1 MESNPILSLSVHFA
15 ELTDPRL
22 ERQKL
27 HQLKDILAIAICAML
42 CGADNW
48 VEIERFGRAKE
59 AWFSQLLGL
68 KHGIPSHDTFGKV
81 FAALDANQFE
91 ACFMR
96 WMQAIVSSLAG
107 KLIAVDGKRV
117 RNSHDKA
124 NGKSAIHLVGVYA
137 SEIGLLLGQIKTEDK
152 SNEITAI
159 PALLAQLALAGC
171 IVTIDAMGT
180 QKAIAQQI
188 IEQEAD
194 YVLSLK
200 GNQGTLH
207 QEVALYFEQ
216 PPAKAKESWTSYE
229 SIEKDHGRIERRKVT
244 ATDAISWLTAHQEWR
259 GLTSIVKVE
268 AERTID
274 NHTQHEIRY
283 FISSL
288 PPDAAKL
295 AYAIRA
301 HWCIES
307 QLHWSLDVTFRE
319 DYSRVRIDHAAEN
332 LSLLRRIALNLLK
345 QEKTAKVGIKCK
357 RLQAGWDEK
366 YLLKLFQGLAQHE
379 N

>member
-1 MESNPILSLSVHFA
+1 MKDHPILSLTNHFA
-15 ELTDPRL
+15 ELSDPRI

-27 HQLKDILAIAICAML
+27 HQLKDILVIAICAML

-48 VEIERFGRAKE
+48 VEIERFGKAKA
-59 AWFSQLLGL
+59 AWFTNMLGL
-68 KHGIPSHDTFGKV
+68 AQGIPSHDTFGKV

-91 ACFMR
+91 ACFIR
-96 WMQAIVSSLAG
+96 WMQAIVSRLAG

-117 RNSHDKA
+117 RNSHDSA
-124 NGKSAIHLVGVYA
+124 QGKSAIHLVGAYA
-137 SEIGLLLGQIKTEDK
+137 SEMGLLLGQIKTEDK

-159 PALLAQLALAGC
+159 PALLSQLALAGC

-180 QKAIAQQI
+180 QKAIAKQV

-200 GNQGTLH
+200 GNQSTLH
-207 QEVALYFEQ
+207 QDVALYFEQ
-216 PPAKAKESWTSYE
+216 PPAKAKERWTCFE

-244 ATDAISWLTAHQEWR
+244 ATDAIDWLTVHHDWP

-268 AERTID
+268 SQRTIGE
-274 NHTQHEIRY
+274 HTQQEIRY

-332 LSLLRRIALNLLK
+332 LGLLRRIALNLLK

-357 RLQAGWDEK
+357 RLQAGWDEN
-366 YLLKLFQGLAQHE
+366 YLLKLLQGLALPE

>member
-1 MESNPILSLSVHFA
+1 MEHHPILSLTNHFTA
-15 ELTDPRL
+15 LSDPRI

-27 HQLKDILAIAICAML
+27 HQLKDILVIAICAML

-48 VEIERFGRAKE
+48 VEIERFGKAKE
-59 AWFSQLLGL
+59 AWFTKVLGL
-68 KHGIPSHDTFGKV
+68 AQGIPSHDTFGKV
-81 FAALDANQFE
+81 FAALDASQFE
-91 ACFMR
+91 TCFIQ
-96 WMQAIVSSLAG
+96 WMQTIVRTLAG
-107 KLIAVDGKRV
+107 KVIAVDGKRV
-117 RNSHDKA
+117 RNSHNSA
-124 NGKSAIHLVGVYA
+124 QGKSAIHLVGAYA
-137 SEIGLLLGQIKTEDK
+137 SDMGLLLGQIKTENK

-159 PALLAQLALAGC
+159 PALLSQLALAGC

-180 QKAIAQQI
+180 QKAIAKQI

-216 PPAKAKESWTSYE
+216 PPAKAKASWTSYE
-229 SIEKDHGRIERRKVT
+229 SSEKDHGRIERRKVT
-244 ATDAISWLTAHQEWR
+244 ATDAIDWLTGHHDWQ
-259 GLTSIVKVE
+259 GLKSIVKVE
-268 AERTID
+268 AQRTISE
-274 NHTQHEIRY
+274 HTQQEVRY
-283 FISSL
+283 FITSL

-295 AYAIRA
+295 AHAIRA

-332 LSLLRRIALNLLK
+332 VSILRRIALNLLK

-357 RLQAGWDEK
+357 RLQAGWDEN
-366 YLLKLFQGLAQHE
+366 YLLTLLHGLALHE